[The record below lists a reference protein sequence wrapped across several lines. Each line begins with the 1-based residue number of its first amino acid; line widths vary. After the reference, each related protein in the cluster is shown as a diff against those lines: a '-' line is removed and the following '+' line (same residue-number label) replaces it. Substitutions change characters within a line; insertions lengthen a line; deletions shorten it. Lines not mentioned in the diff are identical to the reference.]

1 MFATLSTFSD
11 LAQALRARP
20 ECAALVNFVNTN
32 LSDTQDEILLRAC
45 GVARI
50 AEDLRAQDV
59 TVLDLREVTS
69 ICDFFVI
76 ATGASTRLM
85 RAVVEEVNK
94 QFKSDKWPFRQLEGA
109 QNDQWILADF
119 GDLILHM
126 FHPEARELY
135 DLEGLWADAPSV
147 DWHEVLG
154 IDKDRGL

>member
-1 MFATLSTFSD
+1 M
-11 LAQALRARP
+11 
-20 ECAALVNFVNTN
+20 NTN
-32 LSDTQDEILLRAC
+32 ISDIEDEILQRAC
-45 GVARI
+45 EVARI
-50 AEDLRAQDV
+50 AEDLRAGDV
-59 TVLDLREVTS
+59 VVLDLRQVTS
-69 ICDFFVI
+69 VCDFFVI

-94 QFKSDKWPFRQLEGA
+94 KFKSDKWPFRSLEGS
-109 QNDQWILADF
+109 QNDQWILGDF

-126 FHPEARELY
+126 FQPEARELY

>member
-1 MFATLSTFSD
+1 
-11 LAQALRARP
+11 
-20 ECAALVNFVNTN
+20 VNTN
-32 LSDTQDEILLRAC
+32 ISDIEDEILQRAC
-45 GVARI
+45 EVARI
-50 AEDLRAQDV
+50 AEDLRAGDV
-59 TVLDLREVTS
+59 VVLDLRQVTS
-69 ICDFFVI
+69 VCDFFVI

-94 QFKSDKWPFRQLEGA
+94 KFKSDKWPFRSLEGS
-109 QNDQWILADF
+109 QNDQWILGDF

-126 FHPEARELY
+126 FQPEARELY